1 MATAGVH
8 LMELGYPGRDDS
20 SLPSSRSKFSAGG
33 DYGIEVAS
41 VNNQKILEEILRLA
55 DHFDVRI
62 DRVDECRGM
71 FRLPDDEIRTMVATC
86 REREVGLV
94 MSVGP
99 RAVYDVGGFSRTPNG
114 IRVGYRLRGMSN
126 VAHAIEDVLRGVDLG
141 VRGFLVYDEGLLDVL
156 GQMRAEGRLPPETI
170 LKLSVHAGCSNP
182 ASARLFARIG
192 ADTINLVP
200 DLDLAMLS
208 AVRQATTCP
217 LDVFSDTAGAAGG
230 MIRTYDIPEF
240 IRVAAPIYIKGG
252 AVSQPQQNHLPSV
265 AEREERMKQVRCVVE
280 MIERAA
286 PHARPVN
293 RAERTLAIPAGPPE
307 PKRGA
312 YPTDGLQ
319 QGQPPARP
327 VVELGA

>member
-1 MATAGVH
+1 MATAGAH
-8 LMELGYPGRDDS
+8 LVELGYPGRDDS
-20 SLPSSRSKFSAGG
+20 SLPSSQSQFSAGG

-86 REREVGLV
+86 RERQMGLV

-99 RAVYDVGGFSRTPNG
+99 RAVYDSGGFVKTPNG
-114 IRVGYRLRGMSN
+114 ARVGYRLRGMSS
-126 VAHAIEDVLRGVDLG
+126 VAHAIEDVLRGVELG
-141 VRGFLVYDEGLLDVL
+141 VRGFIVYDEGLLDVL
-156 GQMRAEGRLPPETI
+156 GQMRAAGRLPAEAI
-170 LKLSVHAGCSNP
+170 FKLSVHAGCSNP
-182 ASARLFARIG
+182 ASARLYNRLG
-192 ADTINLVP
+192 ADTVNLMP
-200 DLDLAMLS
+200 DVDLSMLS
-208 AVRQATTCP
+208 AFRQATPCP

-230 MIRTYDIPEF
+230 MIRTYDVPEF
-240 IRVAAPIYIKGG
+240 IRVGAPVYIKAG
-252 AVSQPQQNHLPSV
+252 AVSQPLQNHLPSP

-293 RAERTLAIPAGPPE
+293 RAERTLAIPAAPGSPEIRRVPVERRAPE
-307 PKRGA
+307 PA
-312 YPTDGLQ
+312 T
-319 QGQPPARP
+319 A
-327 VVELGA
+327 

>member
-1 MATAGVH
+1 
-8 LMELGYPGRDDS
+8 MELGYPGRDDS
-20 SLPSSRSKFSAGG
+20 TLPSSRAQFSAGG

-86 REREVGLV
+86 RERQVGLV

-99 RAVYDVGGFSRTPNG
+99 RAVYDTGGFAKTPNG
-114 IRVGYRLRGMSN
+114 ARVGYRLRGMSN
-126 VAHAIEDVLRGVDLG
+126 VAHALDDVLRGADLG

-156 GQMRAEGRLPPETI
+156 GQMRAAGRLPPETV

-182 ASARLFARIG
+182 ASARLFSRIG

-200 DLDLAMLS
+200 DLDLPMIS
-208 AVRQATTCP
+208 AIRQATTCP
-217 LDVFSDTAGAAGG
+217 LDLFSDTAGAAGG

-252 AVSQPQQNHLPSV
+252 AVSQPQQNHLPSPS
-265 AEREERMKQVRCVVE
+265 EREERMKQVRCVVE
-280 MIERAA
+280 MIQRAA
-286 PHARPVN
+286 PHARQVN
-293 RAERTLAIPAGPPE
+293 GAERTLAIPAGPAA
-307 PKRGA
+307 PKTA
-312 YPTDGLQ
+312 AHPADGSQ
-319 QGQPPARP
+319 PGQPAALPA
-327 VVELGA
+327 VEVGA

>member
-1 MATAGVH
+1 MATAGAH
-8 LMELGYPGRDDS
+8 LIELGYPGRDDF
-20 SLPSSRSKFSAGG
+20 SLPSSQTQFSAGG

-41 VNNQKILEEILRLA
+41 VNNMKILEEILRLA

-71 FRLPDDEIRTMVATC
+71 FRLPDNEIREMVAAC
-86 REREVGLV
+86 REREMGLV

-99 RAVYDVGGFSRTPNG
+99 RAVYDIGGFSRSPNG
-114 IRVGYRLRGMSN
+114 IRLGYRLRGMSN
-126 VAHAIEDVLRGVDLG
+126 VAHAVDDVLRGLDLG
-141 VRGFLVYDEGLLDVL
+141 VRGFIIYDEGLLDVL
-156 GQMRAEGRLPPETI
+156 GQMRTAGTIPRETM
-170 LKLSVHAGCSNP
+170 LKLSVHATCANP

-192 ADTINLVP
+192 ADTINLIP
-200 DLDLAMLS
+200 DMELPMLS
-208 AVRQATTCP
+208 AFRQATDVP

-286 PHARPVN
+286 PHARQVSRDEP
-293 RAERTLAIPAGPPE
+293 TLAIPAGPAASSP
-307 PKRGA
+307 R
-312 YPTDGLQ
+312 
-319 QGQPPARP
+319 RIP
-327 VVELGA
+327 VERIVAMPVAV